1 MYGLVVD
8 DTELIHHAGLE
19 LALAIKIFRWKPKI
33 LETGQKI
40 FSGRGEV
47 WPTSA
52 RPAPPSLARNDP
64 TFTRPCPAAQ
74 PG

>member
-8 DTELIHHAGLE
+8 DTELINHAGLE
-19 LALAIKIFRWKPKI
+19 LAIKIFRWKPKI

-52 RPAPPSLARNDP
+52 RPAPPSLAHNDP

>member
-19 LALAIKIFRWKPKI
+19 LAIKIFRIPKI
-33 LETGQKI
+33 FAQKI
-40 FSGRGEV
+40 FSSRGEV

-52 RPAPPSLARNDP
+52 RPAPPSLAHNDP

>member
-8 DTELIHHAGLE
+8 NTELINHAGLE
-19 LALAIKIFRWKPKI
+19 LAIKIFRWKPKI
-33 LETGQKI
+33 LETEQKI
-40 FSGRGEV
+40 FSSRGEV

-52 RPAPPSLARNDP
+52 RPAPPSLAHNDP